1 MPNRIIRETI
11 CTSDSI
17 DGLSWFEEVLFYR
30 LIVSCDDFGRYDGRT
45 AVIKNRLF
53 PLKENLTLK
62 TVENALHGLA
72 SAGLVVLYESQG
84 GRFLYLPTWGKY
96 QQQRAKV
103 SKYPEPSADILHQ
116 LDGVSK
122 QTIADD
128 SKCNQVIANVP
139 VIENRE
145 SRIDIRESG
154 RENGRVAPTTPMS
167 DNLSGLDTLSPG
179 LRGAVEDWLR
189 YKAERREPYKP
200 QGLKSLITVAKNN
213 AAKYGDAAVE
223 KVIYESMS
231 GNYKGIIFDRLAKAQ
246 QEQGG
251 AKKPNQVQFDKDKA
265 ASAMADY
272 MDW

>member
-145 SRIDIRESG
+145 SGSENRESG
-154 RENGRVAPTTPMS
+154 SENGRVAPTTPMS
-167 DNLSGLDTLSPG
+167 DTFLSGLDTLSPG
-179 LRGAVEDWLR
+179 LRGAVEDWLQ
-189 YKAERREPYKP
+189 YKTEKRDPYKP
-200 QGLKSLITVAKNN
+200 QGLKSLVTEIKNN
-213 AAKYGDAAVE
+213 ADRYGDAAVIE
-223 KVIYESMS
+223 LIRQCMS
-231 GNYKGIIFDRLAKAQ
+231 NNYRGIIFDRLKKQPDA
-246 QEQGG
+246 ERGGNVFLDMLHERGG
-251 AKKPNQVQFDKDKA
+251 AQ
-265 ASAMADY
+265 
-272 MDW
+272 

>member
-154 RENGRVAPTTPMS
+154 SENGRVAPTTPMS
-167 DNLSGLDTLSPG
+167 DTLLSGLDTLSPG
-179 LRGAVEDWLR
+179 LRGAVEDWLQ
-189 YKAERREPYKP
+189 YKTEKRDPYKP
-200 QGLKSLITVAKNN
+200 QGLKSLVTEIKNN
-213 AAKYGDAAVE
+213 ADRYGDAAVIE
-223 KVIYESMS
+223 LIRQCMS
-231 GNYKGIIFDRLAKAQ
+231 NNYRGIIFDRLKKQPDA
-246 QEQGG
+246 ERGGNVFLDMLHERGG
-251 AKKPNQVQFDKDKA
+251 AQ
-265 ASAMADY
+265 
-272 MDW
+272 